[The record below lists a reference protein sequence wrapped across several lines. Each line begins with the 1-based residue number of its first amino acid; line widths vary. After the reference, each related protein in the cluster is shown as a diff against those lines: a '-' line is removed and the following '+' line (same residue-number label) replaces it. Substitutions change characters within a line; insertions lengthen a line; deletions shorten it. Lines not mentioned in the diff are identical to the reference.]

1 LLNILYLHMC
11 LFYTLL
17 HRCLFCKCLSI
28 VLISHGVAGRQCV
41 DIVLLLLLIYMVTLK
56 HSDLFKV
63 IAVYF
68 GLLF

>member
-1 LLNILYLHMC
+1 MC
-11 LFYTLL
+11 LFPTLV

-28 VLISHGVAGRQCV
+28 VLIPYGVAGGQCV
-41 DIVLLLLLIYMVTLK
+41 DIVLLQALLYMVTLK

-63 IAVYF
+63 IVVYF

>member
-1 LLNILYLHMC
+1 MC
-11 LFYTLL
+11 LFTTLL

-28 VLISHGVAGRQCV
+28 VLISHGVAGGRCV
-41 DIVLLLLLIYMVTLK
+41 DIVLLQVLYYMVTLK
-56 HSDLFKV
+56 HSDLFNV